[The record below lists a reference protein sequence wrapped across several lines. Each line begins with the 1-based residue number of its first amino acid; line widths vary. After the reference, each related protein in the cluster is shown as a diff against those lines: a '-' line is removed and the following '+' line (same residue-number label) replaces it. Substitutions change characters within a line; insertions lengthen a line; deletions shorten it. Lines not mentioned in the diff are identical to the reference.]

1 MKLRVKQQMLI
12 NAVCSTRPGGVLEL
26 STFNYFF
33 AWCFFCWC
41 LFFVRHKQSNNSD
54 KQSAHASKSGR
65 TSAAHTASYED
76 GNDWIEKVNQT
87 VSNADNQDW
96 EWGGSGSNDATAS
109 VSAQEVDPLTEYQV
123 YKQFGYESKA
133 AESLAGY
140 LNTLE
145 DGAPENW
152 FMN

>member
-1 MKLRVKQQMLI
+1 M
-12 NAVCSTRPGGVLEL
+12 
-26 STFNYFF
+26 F
-33 AWCFFCWC
+33 
-41 LFFVRHKQSNNSD
+41 RHKQSNNSD
-54 KQSAHASKSGR
+54 KQSAHASKSSR
-65 TSAAHTASYED
+65 TSAAHTASSED

-145 DGAPENW
+145 DGAPEKLVHGINR
-152 FMN
+152 FESASR

>member
-1 MKLRVKQQMLI
+1 MQFAAQDREVFLNYQLLTI
-12 NAVCSTRPGGVLEL
+12 LLLVLFL
-26 STFNYFF
+26 LV
-33 AWCFFCWC
+33 
-41 LFFVRHKQSNNSD
+41 LFFVRHKQSSEQRGNSGT
-54 KQSAHASKSGR
+54 QSAHASKSSR

-145 DGAPENW
+145 DGAPE
-152 FMN
+152 

>member
-1 MKLRVKQQMLI
+1 MQFAAQDWEVFLNYQFLTI
-12 NAVCSTRPGGVLEL
+12 FLLVLFL
-26 STFNYFF
+26 
-33 AWCFFCWC
+33 
-41 LFFVRHKQSNNSD
+41 LVLVFVRHKQSNNSD

-65 TSAAHTASYED
+65 TSTAHTASSED

-109 VSAQEVDPLTEYQV
+109 VSAQEVDPLTEYQFINSLV
-123 YKQFGYESKA
+123 MRAKQR
-133 AESLAGY
+133 SLWPVISI
-140 LNTLE
+140 LWKTVRRKS
-145 DGAPENW
+145 W